1 MKCTECGAEV
11 EHIDCTVNP
20 REAVREFTT
29 NCGHLISEDA
39 AHAAWRDGVTVGPM
53 LLPQVEGATLI
64 GAERR
69 RHVAEEGHTAE
80 ADADLVGDQLAWAA
94 WCLLDRATAKNPPE
108 QAPPVW
114 PLPLDRWPAD
124 KTPLRRLIIAGS
136 FIAAEI
142 DRLLAAGETP

>member
-1 MKCTECGAEV
+1 MNCLECGQPIGRIE
-11 EHIDCTVNP
+11 CGVNP
-20 REAVREFTT
+20 RNAVREFVTD
-29 NCGHLISEDA
+29 CGHLIDEDA
-39 AHAAWRDGVTVGPM
+39 ARTAWRVGVPVGPTA
-53 LLPQVEGATLI
+53 LPEVEGATLI

-80 ADADLVGDQLAWAA
+80 ADAELTGDQLAWAA
-94 WCLLDRATAKNPPE
+94 WCLLDRAGAKNPPE
-108 QAPPVW
+108 QAPSVW

-142 DRLLAAGETP
+142 DRRLAAGETP